1 MTVKWSFTVH
11 RDSKFDK
18 LIGQLNQ
25 LKIVS
30 LHREVGA
37 IRLSI
42 EEPTIFLEILRTI
55 FSLYATPNENSILF
69 SKERKRLITKTGR
82 YLNFALTDE
91 VSEKAWAILALLITD
106 EADVVYEYIFNALI
120 AVYLGSIK
128 PLDFIYPNTYIT
140 ELGRDTHEFDVILGT
155 PDKKCAIIETTRGFD
170 KKVDEI
176 DETYTW
182 HFKKALF
189 RKWMLEKLYGVECKL
204 CYITLKKLVR
214 LEANITIHTDET
226 LSSEIPNID
235 ESYNPLI
242 AKVLAQEKDRVQII
256 ELEEYFKNALTIQ
269 EIDKLLQEELM
280 DKLCQ
285 VL

>member
-1 MTVKWSFTVH
+1 MSVRWPFTVH
-11 RDSKFDK
+11 RDSKFDN

-25 LKIVS
+25 RNILS
-30 LHREVGA
+30 LHRERGA
-37 IRLSI
+37 MRLTI

-55 FSLYATPNENSILF
+55 FILYATPNENSILF

-91 VSEKAWAILALLITD
+91 VSEKARTILALLITS
-106 EADVVYEYIFNALI
+106 EADVVYEYSFNALI

-128 PLDFIYPNTYIT
+128 PLNFIYPNSYIT

-155 PDKKCAIIETTRGFD
+155 PDQKCVIIETTRGFD

-189 RKWMLEKLYGVECKL
+189 RKWMLENLYGVECKL
-204 CYITLKKLVR
+204 CYITLKNLVR
-214 LEANITIHTDET
+214 LEADITIQTDET
-226 LSSEIPNID
+226 LSSEIQNSD
-235 ESYNPLI
+235 DSDNPLI
-242 AKVLAQEKDRVQII
+242 AKILEHEQDRVEILA
-256 ELEEYFKNALTIQ
+256 LEDSFKNALTIQ
-269 EIDKLLQEELM
+269 EIDKVLQEQLIE
-280 DKLCQ
+280 KLGD

>member
-1 MTVKWSFTVH
+1 MSGRWPFTVH

-30 LHREVGA
+30 FHREGGA
-37 IRLSI
+37 IRLTI

-55 FSLYATPNENSILF
+55 FILYATPNENSILF
-69 SKERKRLITKTGR
+69 SQERKRLIAKTGR
-82 YLNFALTDE
+82 YLNLALTDE
-91 VSEKAWAILALLITD
+91 VSEKARTILNLLITD
-106 EADVVYEYIFNALI
+106 EADVVYEYSFNALI

-140 ELGRDTHEFDVILGT
+140 ELGRDTHEFDVILGS
-155 PDKKCAIIETTRGFD
+155 PDKKCAIVETTRGFD

-204 CYITLKKLVR
+204 CYITLKNLVR
-214 LEANITIHTDET
+214 LEADITIDTDET
-226 LSSEIPNID
+226 LSSGIQIID

-242 AKVLAQEKDRVQII
+242 AKVLEHEQDRVEIL
-256 ELEEYFKNALTIQ
+256 ELEDSFKNALTIQ
-269 EIDKLLQEELM
+269 EIDKVLQE
-280 DKLCQ
+280 KLIEK
-285 VL
+285 LGNAL

>member
-1 MTVKWSFTVH
+1 MSVRWPFTVH
-11 RDSKFDK
+11 RDSKFDN
-18 LIGQLNQ
+18 LVSQLNQ

-30 LHREVGA
+30 LHRERGA
-37 IRLSI
+37 IRLTI

-55 FSLYATPNENSILF
+55 FILYATPNENSILF

-82 YLNFALTDE
+82 YLNLTLTDE
-91 VSEKAWAILALLITD
+91 VSEKARAILYFLITS
-106 EADVVYEYIFNALI
+106 EADVVYEYSFNALI
-120 AVYLGSIK
+120 AVYLGSIT

-155 PDKKCAIIETTRGFD
+155 PDQKCVIIETTRGFD

-204 CYITLKKLVR
+204 CYITLKNLVR
-214 LEANITIHTDET
+214 LEAELDIQTDET
-226 LSSEIPNID
+226 LSSEIQNLD

-242 AKVLAQEKDRVQII
+242 AKVLEHEQDRVEILA
-256 ELEEYFKNALTIQ
+256 LEDYFKNALTIQ
-269 EIDKLLQEELM
+269 QIDKVLQEQLIK
-280 DKLCQ
+280 KLGDI
-285 VL
+285 L

>member
-1 MTVKWSFTVH
+1 MSLRWPFTVH
-11 RDSKFDK
+11 RDSKFDN

-30 LHREVGA
+30 LHREEGA
-37 IRLSI
+37 MRLTI

-55 FSLYATPNENSILF
+55 FILYATPNENSILF
-69 SKERKRLITKTGR
+69 SKNQKKLITKTGR
-82 YLNFALTDE
+82 YLNLALTDE
-91 VSEKAWAILALLITD
+91 VSEKARTILNLLITS
-106 EADVVYEYIFNALI
+106 EADVVYEYSFNALI

-140 ELGRDTHEFDVILGT
+140 ELGRDTHEFDVILGS
-155 PDKKCAIIETTRGFD
+155 PDKKCAIVETTRGFD

-204 CYITLKKLVR
+204 CYITLKNLVR
-214 LEANITIHTDET
+214 LEADITIQTDET
-226 LSSEIPNID
+226 LSSEIQIID
-235 ESYNPLI
+235 ESCNPLI
-242 AKVLAQEKDRVQII
+242 AKILEHERDRVQIL
-256 ELEEYFKNALTIQ
+256 ELEDSLKNALTIQ
-269 EIDKLLQEELM
+269 EIDNVLQE
-280 DKLCQ
+280 KLIEK
-285 VL
+285 LGDLL

>member
-1 MTVKWSFTVH
+1 MSGRWPFTVH

-30 LHREVGA
+30 FHREGGA
-37 IRLSI
+37 IRLTI

-55 FSLYATPNENSILF
+55 FILYATPNENSILF
-69 SKERKRLITKTGR
+69 SQDRKRLIAKTGR
-82 YLNFALTDE
+82 YLNLALTDE
-91 VSEKAWAILALLITD
+91 VSEKARTILNLLITD
-106 EADVVYEYIFNALI
+106 EADVVYEYSFNALI

-140 ELGRDTHEFDVILGT
+140 ELGRDTHEFDVILGS
-155 PDKKCAIIETTRGFD
+155 PDKKCAIVETTRGFD

-204 CYITLKKLVR
+204 CYITLKNLVS
-214 LEANITIHTDET
+214 LEADIIIDTDQT
-226 LSSEIPNID
+226 LSSGIQIID
-235 ESYNPLI
+235 DSYNPLI
-242 AKVLAQEKDRVQII
+242 AKVLEHEQDRVEIL
-256 ELEEYFKNALTIQ
+256 ELNDYFKNALTIQ
-269 EIDKLLQEELM
+269 EIDKVLQEKFIE
-280 DKLCQ
+280 KLGNA
-285 VL
+285 L